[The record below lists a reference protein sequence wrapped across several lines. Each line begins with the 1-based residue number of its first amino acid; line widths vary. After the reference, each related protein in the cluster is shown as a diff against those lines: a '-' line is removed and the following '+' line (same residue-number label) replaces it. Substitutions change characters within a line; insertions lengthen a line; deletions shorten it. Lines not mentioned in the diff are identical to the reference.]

1 MVIIDGQISRLGI
14 FSIQTKAN
22 TGDHLEMNGV
32 LRKDV
37 MAFRFEPH
45 TAPVMPGMLTI
56 DGEEVYY
63 GPLQCQIYP
72 TLARVMCRKRRV

>member
-1 MVIIDGQISRLGI
+1 
-14 FSIQTKAN
+14 
-22 TGDHLEMNGV
+22 MNGV

-45 TAPVMPGMLTI
+45 TAPGMLTI

-63 GPLQCQIYP
+63 GPLQCQIHP
-72 TLARVMCRKRRV
+72 TQPCIGNEGYSNINQVSKFNYENYVLINLICHYC